1 VTAGALASLPAV
13 TDERPWAG
21 RRLHFIGIGGAGM
34 SGLALVARALG
45 AEVSGSD
52 RAESPALKR
61 LRDAGCEA
69 FVGHDAAHVPA
80 DAEIVYST
88 AVPPDNPE
96 RTIARERGQQELHRA
111 DLLAE
116 ITALRRCIAVTGTHG
131 KTTTT
136 SMVVHALRGCGMDP
150 GYLVGGDVRST
161 GANAGWGAGEWV
173 VVEADESDRSLLKL
187 HPDVAVLTN
196 AELDHHATYASQA
209 DVDDTFREFLAKAT
223 EGIVVWDRPEL
234 RALTPEPERRGGRVL
249 SAPGARTPGF
259 RPGHVRPH
267 GHPPDQRA
275 CPELV
280 AYDIPSPT
288 LDASGVRFAWRG
300 IPVRL
305 QVPGAHNALN
315 AAAALEACRL
325 AGADPAQA
333 AAALKDFQGAGRR
346 FELLGT
352 TSAGA
357 AVYDDYAHHPTEVAA
372 TIAAARTLDA
382 RRVVAVFQ
390 PHLYSRTRALAREFG
405 VALAAA
411 DLVVVLDVY
420 RARERPEDFPGVD
433 GKLIADAAADAAS
446 GRTVAWLPRFDDAER
461 FLRAQLRAGDVCL
474 AMGAGNVDELGRRLV
489 AARGEAVA

>member
-1 VTAGALASLPAV
+1 V

-45 AEVSGSD
+45 AEVTGSD
-52 RAESPALKR
+52 RAESAALAR
-61 LRDAGCEA
+61 LRDAGCKA
-69 FVGHDAAHVPA
+69 VVGHDAANVQP
-80 DAEIVYST
+80 DAEVVYST
-88 AVPPDNPE
+88 AVPEDNPE
-96 RTIARERGQQELHRA
+96 RAVARERGQAELHRA

-131 KTTTT
+131 KTTTS

-161 GANAGWGAGEWV
+161 GSNAGWGGGEWV

-209 DVDDTFREFLAKAT
+209 DVDATFREFLARASD
-223 EGIVVWDRPEL
+223 GVVVWDRPEL
-234 RALTPEPERRGGRVL
+234 LALAHGGHEGDERLEHQPLLVPFQVREPALTP
-249 SAPGARTPGF
+249 
-259 RPGHVRPH
+259 
-267 GHPPDQRA
+267 Q
-275 CPELV
+275 
-280 AYDIPSPT
+280 
-288 LDASGVRFAWRG
+288 GVRFDWRG
-300 IPVRL
+300 TEVSL

-325 AGADPAQA
+325 AGADPEQA
-333 AAALKDFQGAGRR
+333 VRALADFQGAGRR

-352 TSAGA
+352 TATGA

-390 PHLYSRTRALAREFG
+390 PHLYSRTRALAENFG
-405 VALAAA
+405 RALAHA

-420 RARERPEDFPGVD
+420 KARERPEDFPGVD
-433 GKLIADAAADAAS
+433 GKLIADAAADAAN
-446 GRTVAWLPRFDDAER
+446 GRTVAWLPAFDDAER
-461 FLRAQLRAGDVCL
+461 FLRATLRAGDVCL
-474 AMGAGNVDELGRRLV
+474 AMGAGDVDQLGRRLV
-489 AARGEAVA
+489 TAA